1 MIGVVIMPTDAMP
14 DELSFVRGAVGEL
27 SGALRSEFC
36 LVRGRCEILFWV
48 GSSVG

>member
-27 SGALRSEFC
+27 SESLTERVLLGSWEMRDI
-36 LVRGRCEILFWV
+36 ILGW
-48 GSSVG
+48 